1 MGWKKNVLGAIL
13 SVAGLLG
20 SAAALWFYSCEWV
33 TQLGAADQTSAMLAG
48 AVIPAASLV
57 LFLIIWFLLRSR
69 QKAVYSDQTEKTG
82 ISWNIMEGLLFVC
95 LIAAGIALR
104 ILNMQ
109 YAGESAAYY
118 DAAMIKEGGS
128 LPQVAHGA
136 AYFYIQ
142 LLHLLFLILGNK
154 WIAGIWLQV
163 ILQMAGC
170 ILMYLAVRKLSGA
183 AAAFAL
189 AAFMMLTPGEV
200 LAGLTYSPDMMY
212 LCIYAVGL
220 LCVASFLKKRAAG
233 LMNTVYDVILL
244 IFAGAW
250 VALAC
255 YLDLLGITLLLF
267 ILSAAGLCVN
277 KSRSLWEN
285 TALEI
290 AVFLLSAIAFFA
302 AYLGL
307 DAYTC
312 QKSFPRILYAWLEL
326 YQVKG
331 LNGRFWYSQ
340 YDRAS
345 VMILLIFMIWAALGY
360 FISKKS
366 QRITPWICVTA
377 AVCAMGCFQMNAP
390 DMGYFGMLCYFAS
403 CLAGT
408 GIAAC
413 LPVGAADP
421 ERQYRTKTVVSEG
434 EASPSEEKPLS
445 KEETDMQPEQILP
458 ETEENRELPKKPVK
472 FIENPLP
479 LPKKHVRKA
488 PEYGFIPDES
498 QMNYDIEVDEND
510 DFDI

>member
-200 LAGLTYSPDMMY
+200 LAGLTYSD
-212 LCIYAVGL
+212 
-220 LCVASFLKKRAAG
+220 R
-233 LMNTVYDVILL
+233 
-244 IFAGAW
+244 
-250 VALAC
+250 
-255 YLDLLGITLLLF
+255 
-267 ILSAAGLCVN
+267 
-277 KSRSLWEN
+277 KS
-285 TALEI
+285 
-290 AVFLLSAIAFFA
+290 
-302 AYLGL
+302 
-307 DAYTC
+307 
-312 QKSFPRILYAWLEL
+312 
-326 YQVKG
+326 
-331 LNGRFWYSQ
+331 
-340 YDRAS
+340 
-345 VMILLIFMIWAALGY
+345 
-360 FISKKS
+360 
-366 QRITPWICVTA
+366 
-377 AVCAMGCFQMNAP
+377 
-390 DMGYFGMLCYFAS
+390 
-403 CLAGT
+403 
-408 GIAAC
+408 
-413 LPVGAADP
+413 
-421 ERQYRTKTVVSEG
+421 VV
-434 EASPSEEKPLS
+434 
-445 KEETDMQPEQILP
+445 
-458 ETEENRELPKKPVK
+458 
-472 FIENPLP
+472 
-479 LPKKHVRKA
+479 
-488 PEYGFIPDES
+488 
-498 QMNYDIEVDEND
+498 
-510 DFDI
+510 